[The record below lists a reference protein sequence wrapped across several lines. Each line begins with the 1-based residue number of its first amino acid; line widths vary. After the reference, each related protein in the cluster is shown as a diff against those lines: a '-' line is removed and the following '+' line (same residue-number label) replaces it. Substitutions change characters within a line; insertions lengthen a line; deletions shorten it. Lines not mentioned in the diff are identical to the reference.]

1 MNHNKTSMTVHKP
14 AHWKK
19 SGQATLAAA
28 SLALGLGVGAPSQA
42 LTIVLDFVPSATTDL
57 YGVGTLPESFASWG
71 FSAASLAN
79 LREATLTAV
88 NKDYLGY
95 PSFGA
100 NALSPL
106 PNGKELNINFTFS
119 SGLTGPGNGDS
130 EWYYVAIGDA
140 NPNQSFLGQA
150 CLGCVRGSSGTA
162 SVANGSIVGS
172 ILTDSIS
179 GLLSLATNDTQRL
192 NLLAGT
198 VAHEIGHTLNLPH
211 PNAALANPGDSA
223 FSIMATGAAPTS
235 MPNIE
240 RTKDRAFAYTE
251 FQTLINTVGLRNV
264 SPVPEP
270 STWLM
275 MGLGLGLLITRQRQK
290 ASQR

>member
-1 MNHNKTSMTVHKP
+1 MNETKTSI
-14 AHWKK
+14 ASRLSARWKV
-19 SGQATLAAA
+19 SGQAALAAT
-28 SLALGLGVGAPSQA
+28 SLALSLGSAPSAQA
-42 LTIVLDFVPSATTDL
+42 LTIVLDFVSASTTDIN
-57 YGVGTLPESFASWG
+57 GVGTLPETFASWG
-71 FSAASLAN
+71 FSAANLAN

-106 PNGKELNINFTFS
+106 PNGKELNINFSFS

-130 EWYYVAIGDA
+130 EWYYIAIGDA
-140 NPNQSFLGQA
+140 NPNQGFLGQA
-150 CLGCVRGSSGTA
+150 CYGCVRNNSGTA

-172 ILTDSIS
+172 VLSDTIS
-179 GLLSLATNDTQRL
+179 GLLGLATNDTQRL

-198 VAHEIGHTLNLPH
+198 VAHEIGHTLLLPH
-211 PNAALANPGDSA
+211 PNAALANPGESA
-223 FSIMATGAAPTS
+223 YSIMATGAAPTS

-275 MGLGLGLLITRQRQK
+275 LALGLGFLVVRKRQAVPQ
-290 ASQR
+290 A